1 MVNVVTESNHGGGLH
16 GRFTMVLK
24 QAFFEAVQSELVDQG
39 KPDLAQDLQYNDL
52 FDLSGGTSFGA
63 LSQVAL
69 SSVNGKTPFASPAE
83 FGEYIDEEASAIFPH
98 RDNIVSKLFRNP
110 RQLLGG
116 VGGVTRFSSGPLQER
131 LIDLIGEDTRMSDV
145 SHNIMMTMTQ
155 MHPVI
160 NARFAKSHVARGEA
174 TQLQGADDA
183 QRHDWLLWQATL
195 GSASPTSYLPGVRLD
210 NPYRDDR
217 VVVIDGG
224 QSGFNNPT
232 LPVLAE
238 IAFMCG
244 RKTDHKHEAFL
255 ADSLSED
262 HMMLKMPHQIVH
274 LDWGTGEYP
283 SEMSE
288 RAALR
293 NTVLS
298 VGGNLASAPMRSVSR
313 FSLIEG
319 QRNVE
324 SFFSFNMRAQDFPEE
339 IRPDSDFVLSSEDQM
354 IRLKAAGEFAVDR
367 LSEDIQEAAKIV
379 ARAYID
385 KKEFEE
391 DHPDQDFL
399 ERWDAP
405 VV

>member
-1 MVNVVTESNHGGGLH
+1 MVTVVTESNHGGGLH

-24 QAFFEAVQSELVDQG
+24 QAFLESVQSELVEQG
-39 KPDLAQDLQYNDL
+39 KPELAQNLQYNDL

-69 SSVNGKTPFASPAE
+69 SPVNGELPFRSPAE
-83 FGEYIDEEASAIFPH
+83 FGDYIDQEASDIFPH
-98 RDNIVSKLFRNP
+98 HDNFLSKLFRNP

-116 VGGVTRFSSGPLQER
+116 VEGVTRFSAKPLRER
-131 LIDLIGEDTRMSDV
+131 IIDIVGAETRMSDV
-145 SHNIMMTMTQ
+145 SNNIMMTMTQ

-160 NARFAKSHVARGEA
+160 NARFAKSHVARGE
-174 TQLQGADDA
+174 TTHLQGLDDA

-210 NPYRDDR
+210 NPYRDDK

-244 RKTDHKHEAFL
+244 QRTEDKHEAFL
-255 ADSLSED
+255 ADSLSEE
-262 HMMLKMPHQIVH
+262 HMMLKMPHQIIH

-283 SEMSE
+283 SELSE

-293 NTVLS
+293 NTVVS

-324 SFFSFNMRAQDFPEE
+324 EFFSFNMRAEDFPAD
-339 IRPDSDFVLSSEDQM
+339 IRPDSDFVLSSDDQM
-354 IRLKAAGEFAVDR
+354 IRLKAAGEYAVDR
-367 LSEDIQEAAKIV
+367 LSDDIDAAAKVV

-385 KKEFEE
+385 KKEFESE
-391 DHPDQDFL
+391 H
-399 ERWDAP
+399 EGEHYMSRWDEPSA
-405 VV
+405 

>member
-1 MVNVVTESNHGGGLH
+1 MTTVVTESNHGGGLH

-24 QAFFEAVQSELVDQG
+24 QAFFEAVRRELTDQG
-39 KPDLAQDLQYNDL
+39 RPELAQDLQYHDL

-69 SSVNGKTPFASPAE
+69 SPVNGRVAFGSPGE
-83 FGEYIDEEASAIFPH
+83 FGDYIDREAADIFPH
-98 RDNIVSKLFRNP
+98 HDNVLSKLFRNP

-116 VGGVTRFSSGPLQER
+116 IEGITRFSAKPLQER
-131 LIDLIGEDTRMSDV
+131 LIDILGADTRMSDV
-145 SHNIMMTMTQ
+145 SNNIMMTMTQ

-160 NARFAKSHVARGEA
+160 NARFAKSHVARGET
-174 TQLQGADDA
+174 TQLQGLDDA
-183 QRHDWLLWQATL
+183 QRHNWLLWQATL
-195 GSASPTSYLPGVRLD
+195 GGASPTSYLPGVRLD
-210 NPYRDDR
+210 NPYRDDK

-244 RKTDHKHEAFL
+244 RRTENKHEAFL

-283 SEMSE
+283 SALSE

-293 NTVLS
+293 NTVVS

-313 FSLIEG
+313 FSLVEG

-324 SFFSFNMRAQDFPEE
+324 AFFSFNMRASDFPSD
-339 IRPDSDFVLSSEDQM
+339 IRPDSDFVLSSKDQM
-354 IRLKAAGEFAVDR
+354 LKLKAAGEFAADR
-367 LSEDIQEAAKIV
+367 LSEDIHDAARAV

-385 KKEFEE
+385 KKAFEAE
-391 DHPDQDFL
+391 NDGGDYLGRLDVPS
-399 ERWDAP
+399 A
-405 VV
+405 

>member
-1 MVNVVTESNHGGGLH
+1 MVTVVTESNHGGGLH

-24 QAFFEAVQSELVDQG
+24 QAFLEAVQRELIEKG
-39 KPDLAQDLQYNDL
+39 KPELAQDLQYNDL

-69 SSVNGKTPFASPAE
+69 SSVNGRVAFGSPAE
-83 FGEYIDEEASAIFPH
+83 FGDYIDQEASEIFPH
-98 RDNIVSKLFRNP
+98 HDNFLSKLFRNP

-116 VGGVTRFSSGPLQER
+116 VEGVTRFSPKPLQER
-131 LIDLIGEDTRMSDV
+131 LIDILGAETRMSDV
-145 SHNIMMTMTQ
+145 SNNIMMTMTQ

-160 NARFAKSHVARGEA
+160 NARFAKSHVARGET
-174 TQLQGADDA
+174 TQLQGLDDA

-210 NPYRDDR
+210 NPYRDDK

-244 RKTDHKHEAFL
+244 QRTDNKHEAFL

-262 HMMLKMPHQIVH
+262 HMMLKMPHQIIH

-283 SEMSE
+283 SELSE

-293 NTVLS
+293 NTVVS

-324 SFFSFNMRAQDFPEE
+324 EFFSFNMRAQDFPSD

-367 LSEDIQEAAKIV
+367 LSDDIQEAARVV
-379 ARAYID
+379 ARAYIE
-385 KKEFEE
+385 KKEFEAEHDGE
-391 DHPDQDFL
+391 DYMS
-399 ERWDAP
+399 RWDAP
-405 VV
+405 SA